1 MKSSLFRR
9 LFFAVVGILLVTI
22 LSFTGIMCA
31 TSAAQQRSAYEA
43 ELKLQ
48 ARDLAQLVQ
57 GVEMTSLWRVDPAD
71 VSTFQW
77 KITEIQKDYQASV
90 WLVYKSGY
98 VRILGDSDASS
109 LSSIVLNDTLRS
121 LLSGQEVRAQGAF
134 SELGENTLTIG
145 APFTTPDGAVTLGGV
160 LLHVDVSTI
169 PISVQSV
176 VGYSVIAGTI
186 SMLVGVLLSYLI
198 ASRQTRPIRAIQK
211 AVSAFSGGDFTARVP
226 LDGSREM
233 RELAESI
240 NRMAEDLS
248 NLEESRKTFVASVSH
263 ELRSPMT
270 CIQGYIEGML
280 DGTIPP
286 EEREKYLG
294 TVLSETKRLTKLVH
308 DLLELSRF
316 ESGKFPLSLS
326 DFDVDEMILSTMF
339 KFEQRIEEKHMLVD
353 ISFKEQ
359 PLYVRA
365 DADRI
370 EQVLTNLIDNAVKY
384 GCEGGQLTVWT
395 HSVDSLAY
403 ITVKNEGP
411 TIPPGDLPFI
421 FDRFYKVDKAHTS
434 GMGTGLGLSIVKR
447 IIEQHGKTITVTSS
461 GRETAFV
468 FTLQKAAPPQDKK
481 STEVST

>member
-109 LSSIVLNDTLRS
+109 LSSIVLNDALRS

-248 NLEESRKTFVASVSH
+248 NLEESRKTFVASV
-263 ELRSPMT
+263 
-270 CIQGYIEGML
+270 
-280 DGTIPP
+280 
-286 EEREKYLG
+286 
-294 TVLSETKRLTKLVH
+294 
-308 DLLELSRF
+308 
-316 ESGKFPLSLS
+316 
-326 DFDVDEMILSTMF
+326 
-339 KFEQRIEEKHMLVD
+339 
-353 ISFKEQ
+353 
-359 PLYVRA
+359 
-365 DADRI
+365 
-370 EQVLTNLIDNAVKY
+370 
-384 GCEGGQLTVWT
+384 
-395 HSVDSLAY
+395 
-403 ITVKNEGP
+403 
-411 TIPPGDLPFI
+411 
-421 FDRFYKVDKAHTS
+421 
-434 GMGTGLGLSIVKR
+434 
-447 IIEQHGKTITVTSS
+447 
-461 GRETAFV
+461 
-468 FTLQKAAPPQDKK
+468 
-481 STEVST
+481 

>member
-43 ELKLQ
+43 ELALQ

-98 VRILGDSDASS
+98 VRILGDSDAAS
-109 LSSIVLNDTLRS
+109 LSSIVLNDALRS
-121 LLSGQEVRAQGAF
+121 LLSGHEVRAQGAF
-134 SELGENTLTIG
+134 AELGENTLTIG

-169 PISVQSV
+169 PISLQGL

-270 CIQGYIEGML
+270 CIQGYVEGIL

-286 EEREKYLG
+286 EEREKYLD

-308 DLLELSRF
+308 DLLDAYHEVTGLPAETIATGGGTYARVLEEGVAFGSVFPGEEELAHQAN
-316 ESGKFPLSLS
+316 EYMP
-326 DFDVDEMILSTMF
+326 
-339 KFEQRIEEKHMLVD
+339 
-353 ISFKEQ
+353 
-359 PLYVRA
+359 
-365 DADRI
+365 
-370 EQVLTNLIDNAVKY
+370 
-384 GCEGGQLTVWT
+384 
-395 HSVDSLAY
+395 VDS
-403 ITVKNEGP
+403 IMKNVQ
-411 TIPPGDLPFI
+411 I
-421 FDRFYKVDKAHTS
+421 FVYALEK
-434 GMGTGLGLSIVKR
+434 
-447 IIEQHGKTITVTSS
+447 
-461 GRETAFV
+461 
-468 FTLQKAAPPQDKK
+468 LQA
-481 STEVST
+481 